1 MLKPTKFSHPDKTV
15 MAKATLILGHL
26 RKKRLM
32 QYDELLSVTKSPND
46 KTDILFL
53 PATSLLYL
61 LGLVEYRKKID
72 AFEYIGQ

>member
-1 MLKPTKFSHPDKTV
+1 MLKLTKFSHPDKTV
-15 MAKATLILGHL
+15 MAKATLILGLL

-32 QYDELLSVTKSPND
+32 QYDELLAATKNPND

-72 AFEYIGQ
+72 AFEYTGQ